1 MKKGL
6 ILACLIAFVV
16 QYENFNHFVVMLVVG
31 DFDVR
36 QAWSNAFRYFDI
48 KSAFFVGC
56 FRLIPFVLFA
66 LVMMRTDLTTH
77 IKGKATLIV
86 GFIIINVVIFLGYW
100 SVTESLYTDAHTP
113 STSAITYM
121 SAPIAATFYSAV
133 ACSITYFLIWLS
145 EVVYKRK

>member
-48 KSAFFVGC
+48 KSAFFVGLYLWLLLA
-56 FRLIPFVLFA
+56 FTLESARLHRL
-66 LVMMRTDLTTH
+66 
-77 IKGKATLIV
+77 
-86 GFIIINVVIFLGYW
+86 
-100 SVTESLYTDAHTP
+100 
-113 STSAITYM
+113 
-121 SAPIAATFYSAV
+121 
-133 ACSITYFLIWLS
+133 
-145 EVVYKRK
+145 

>member
-56 FRLIPFVLFA
+56 FRLIPFRFVCA
-66 LVMMRTDLTTH
+66 CHDAYRS
-77 IKGKATLIV
+77 
-86 GFIIINVVIFLGYW
+86 N
-100 SVTESLYTDAHTP
+100 DAH
-113 STSAITYM
+113 
-121 SAPIAATFYSAV
+121 
-133 ACSITYFLIWLS
+133 
-145 EVVYKRK
+145 